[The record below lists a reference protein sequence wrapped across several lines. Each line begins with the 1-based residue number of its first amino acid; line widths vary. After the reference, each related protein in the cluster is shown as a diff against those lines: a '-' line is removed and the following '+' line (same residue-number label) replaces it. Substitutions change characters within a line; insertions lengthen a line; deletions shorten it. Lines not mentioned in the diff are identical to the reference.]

1 MLMPYLRILQ
11 SFFSMFLLGIFAH
24 VVASCA
30 GGFFYRCDAFNSLI
44 KWKAGSES
52 FVIVNATQELLEPNT
67 QLHSSVD
74 GSPCSWTYVYAS
86 NPGQAVI
93 HAIFSKEDH
102 HYSHGPVVLKASL
115 RIVAY
120 LPLIVRQ
127 ASDGNQ
133 FGGYWLDLAQ
143 AGSNKQSDSL
153 EELYLVPGTSLDIVL
168 VGGPDRWDKS
178 VDFIETVEV
187 LDEGNAL
194 AEDGVLLHRVS
205 GSYRNLYGV
214 LCQKLGTF
222 VSFSIYS

>member
-1 MLMPYLRILQ
+1 MP
-11 SFFSMFLLGIFAH
+11 FFVY
-24 VVASCA
+24 VVLSCA
-30 GGFFYRCDAFNSLI
+30 GAFFYRCDAFNSLI

-52 FVIVNATQELLEPNT
+52 FVIVNATQELLYLETVPNT
-67 QLHSSVD
+67 QFQSSVD
-74 GSPCSWTYVYAS
+74 GSPCSWTYEYAS

-102 HYSHGPVVLKASL
+102 HYSLGPGVLKASS

-127 ASDGNQ
+127 AGDGNQ
-133 FGGYWLDLAQ
+133 FGGYWLDLVQ
-143 AGSNKQSDSL
+143 AESNKQSHSL

-168 VGGPDRWDKS
+168 VGGPEWWDNG

-194 AEDGVLLHRVS
+194 AEDGVIVHRVS
-205 GSYRNLYGV
+205 SNLYGV
-214 LCQKLGTF
+214 LCQKLGSF
-222 VSFSIYS
+222 VSFSIYF